1 VVRLRKPGAGPAG
14 GSPDDM
20 QHYVLAEAGKWGKV
34 AKFAGI
40 KPE

>member
-1 VVRLRKPGAGPAG
+1 MTPMRVAVPPISAPA
-14 GSPDDM
+14 
-20 QHYVLAEAGKWGKV
+20 QTETWGKV

>member
-1 VVRLRKPGAGPAG
+1 
-14 GSPDDM
+14 M
-20 QHYVLAEAGKWGKV
+20 QAYVLAETEKWGKV